1 MNGLLIFA
9 FLILRISQSH
19 GTAMLQGDVHLGGL
33 FQIFSDGECKN
44 EIQTMSVRNFEA
56 VKWTLNMLNQDN
68 YIPGIKLGIEAFPTC
83 NIKGRAVEYTSKIVN
98 RKLQDQINQNLVP
111 IMGIIGPEYSGEA
124 KDTSLYISSLE
135 NNNMLIQTLFSA
147 TSSSLRDRNKYQNI
161 VRLVPDD
168 TKQISVT
175 TSLLQKLQWNYIGV
189 VYENNTYGRGNYE
202 DFKFQTQS
210 RKICI
215 AYASAVSIENG
226 LLNSRDLQSV
236 LESMIFNAESRIT
249 GVVVFAS
256 TKTAT
261 VFLNVAN
268 KLKDQY
274 NFQLGII
281 FSEGSSTID
290 KVTLNQYRVAKGSF
304 FTSPPWLT
312 FESFKLHWSNIL
324 TNKTI
329 FSQEMSGNPW
339 LGKVVEKFISCDIQ
353 NPTCLMPT
361 LADVDSVTGD
371 NVFEGYAILSTIM
384 QAKFLKD
391 LQREECG
398 ETEGLCSNL
407 NSTLW
412 NNIYK
417 LVERGKNTSISLQ
430 EEMPDGLRQNLE
442 ITFNGRTEANI
453 RGDLN
458 EYEVYHFRNCI
469 VKGRETC
476 LERVGWYNN
485 STLNLK
491 TDLLRDYTKSENG
504 LVWPDIIK
512 AQCDS
517 QKICESC
524 RNGNLANEVAFKKG
538 DLYVAAVVPVYN
550 KYIYNHM
557 KCGDIRTS
565 NGWEIIEGIRFAVDT
580 VNEKLGN
587 FANMFGTKEIGYII
601 FNSCNQPLLTQAK
614 LLNFFRE
621 GLYLSNGSLIS
632 DITNN
637 TLGFVAAY
645 SSDISIATARIL
657 QDFHLPQISYAST
670 AAVLSDRSTYK
681 YFMRTCTPDD
691 KQALAMIN
699 IVKSLNSS
707 YIQIMYSEGSYGEG
721 GRNAIVRVAKDMK
734 ICIANE
740 IIVKENDYTKIRDNL
755 QKTPYAT
762 VVLLFLGS
770 HVVNDVMSELHERI
784 NPWSYLFIGSEA
796 FGLRQDI
803 IDGKSKL
810 EGTISLSL
818 QMKPLTGTSKFEN
831 YLHHRLA
838 DFNNDVNPWTQEYFE
853 ERNGCFLSG
862 SFNKLSA
869 SQCTDIEEEFNNKDY
884 QPELWTA
891 FAINAMFSLL
901 QGTNKSFADLCGSQ
915 SSTLCQ
921 RYRVSPQKVFDMIKN
936 EKMVIDDSGIPSKVF
951 NENGDGNI
959 GYKIYQ
965 VQRKAS
971 DASQLIFVEIGRFT
985 LEEGGYSVYE
995 KIIKDPFGTLPS
1007 VWPNPSEDQRC
1018 QEQMDNQPLS
1028 KSEDSS
1034 MVPVILGILFGV
1046 AVLALVIVSGV
1057 LFKVVRASYSNSRQ
1071 RSVDNIYLDPTFSRN
1086 NSADSGYIRNPNVE
1100 DEQNME

>member
-1 MNGLLIFA
+1 MNGLLIYA

-19 GTAMLQGDVHLGGL
+19 GSTVLQGDVHLAGL
-33 FQIFSDGECKN
+33 FQIFRDGDCKN
-44 EIQTMSVRNFEA
+44 DILTMSVRNFEA
-56 VKWTLNMLNQDN
+56 VKWTLNKLNQDN

-83 NIKGRAVEYTSKIVN
+83 NIKGRAVEYTSKIVI
-98 RKLQDQINQNLVP
+98 RKLQDKTNQNLVP
-111 IMGIIGPEYSGEA
+111 IIGIIGPEYSGEA
-124 KDTSLYISSLE
+124 VDTSLYISSLE
-135 NNNMLIQTLFSA
+135 NKNMLIQTLFSA

-168 TKQISVT
+168 SKQVSVI
-175 TSLLQKLQWNYIGV
+175 TSLLQKLEWNYIGV
-189 VYENNTYGRGNYE
+189 VYENNTYARGNYE
-202 DFKFQTQS
+202 DFKIQTQS

-226 LLNSRDLQSV
+226 LPNSQDLQSV
-236 LESMIFNAESRIT
+236 LESMIFYAESRIT

-256 TKTAT
+256 TKTAK

-274 NFQLGII
+274 NFQLGMI
-281 FSEGSSTID
+281 FSDGSSVID

-304 FTSPPWLT
+304 FTGPPWLT

-329 FSQEMSGNPW
+329 FSQEMSSNSW
-339 LGKVVEKFISCDIQ
+339 LEKVVEKIISCDIQ

-361 LADVDSVTGD
+361 LADVDSVTGY

-384 QAKFLKD
+384 QAKLLKD

-412 NNIYK
+412 DNTYK

-430 EEMPDGLRQNLE
+430 EEMPDGLRQNLR
-442 ITFNGRTEANI
+442 IVFNGQTEANF
-453 RGDLN
+453 RGDLD
-458 EYEVYHFRNCI
+458 EYEVYHVRNCI
-469 VKGRETC
+469 LEGQETC
-476 LERVGWYNN
+476 LERVGGYSNK
-485 STLNLK
+485 TLNLK
-491 TDLLRDYTKSENG
+491 TDLLRDYTKNEDG

-524 RNGNLANEVAFKKG
+524 RNGNLANEVVFKKG

-550 KYIYNHM
+550 KDVHNNM
-557 KCGDIRTS
+557 KCGDIRTA

-587 FANMFGTKEIGYII
+587 YINMFGTKKIGYVI
-601 FNSCNQPLLTQAK
+601 FNSCYQPLLMQAK

-621 GLYLSNGSLIS
+621 GIYLSNGSLIS

-699 IVKSLNSS
+699 IVKSLNST
-707 YIQIMYSEGSYGEG
+707 YIQIMYSEGRYGEG
-721 GRNAIVRVAKDMK
+721 GRNATVRVAKDMK

-740 IIVKENDYTKIRDNL
+740 IKVRENDYTKIRDNL

-762 VVLLFLGS
+762 VVLLFLGY
-770 HVVNDVMSELHERI
+770 HVVKDVMSELHERI
-784 NPWSYLFIGSEA
+784 NPWSYLFIGSDE
-796 FGLRQDI
+796 FGSRQDI
-803 IDGKSKL
+803 IDGKFKL

-818 QMKPLTGTSKFEN
+818 QMKPLTGTSKFES
-831 YLHHRLA
+831 YLHDRLA
-838 DFNNDVNPWTQEYFE
+838 DLNNEVNPWTQEYFE
-853 ERNGCFLSG
+853 QKNACFMPG
-862 SFNKLSA
+862 SFNKRSA
-869 SQCTDIEEEFNNKDY
+869 KQCAGVQEEYNNQDY
-884 QPELWTA
+884 QPEVWTA

-915 SSTLCQ
+915 SSNLCQ
-921 RYRVSPQKVFDMIKN
+921 RYRDSPQQVYDTIKN
-936 EKMVIDDSGIPSKVF
+936 EKLVIDDSGIPSKVF
-951 NENGDGNI
+951 DENGDGNI

-965 VQRKAS
+965 VQRKSS
-971 DASQLIFVEIGRFT
+971 DPSELIFVEIGRFT
-985 LEEGGYSVYE
+985 LEEGGYSVFE
-995 KIIKDPFGTLPS
+995 KRIKDPFKTLPS
-1007 VWPNPSEDQRC
+1007 VSPNPSLNQRC
-1018 QEQMDNQPLS
+1018 QEQIGNQPLL
-1028 KSEDSS
+1028 KGEDSS
-1034 MVPVILGILFGV
+1034 NVPVILGILFGV
-1046 AVLALVIVSGV
+1046 AVLALVVISGV
-1057 LFKVVRASYSNSRQ
+1057 LFKVVRASYSNSRH
-1071 RSVDNIYLDPTFSRN
+1071 RSEDNIYLHPFSRN
-1086 NSADSGYIRNPNVE
+1086 KRADSGYIINPNVE
-1100 DEQNME
+1100 DEQHME